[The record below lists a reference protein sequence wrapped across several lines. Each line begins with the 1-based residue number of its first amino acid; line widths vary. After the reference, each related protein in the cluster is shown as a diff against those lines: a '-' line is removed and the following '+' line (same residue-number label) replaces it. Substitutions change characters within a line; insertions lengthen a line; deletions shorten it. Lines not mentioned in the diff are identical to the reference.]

1 MVHMNVRLVEK
12 NSDIYNVEETANA
25 ESVFAV
31 SRFSLLKKLLVF
43 PRNTDRVK
51 SVIKKHKICL
61 NSRERF
67 Q

>member
-31 SRFSLLKKLLVF
+31 SHLSLLKKLLVF

-51 SVIKKHKICL
+51 SVIKK
-61 NSRERF
+61 S
-67 Q
+67 

>member
-31 SRFSLLKKLLVF
+31 SRLSLLNLYFHVTL
-43 PRNTDRVK
+43 
-51 SVIKKHKICL
+51 IEL
-61 NSRERF
+61 NL
-67 Q
+67 

>member
-31 SRFSLLKKLLVF
+31 SRLSLLKKLLVF
-43 PRNTDRVK
+43 SRNTDRVK
-51 SVIKKHKICL
+51 SVIKK
-61 NSRERF
+61 S
-67 Q
+67 

>member
-31 SRFSLLKKLLVF
+31 SYLSLLKNYLYFHVT
-43 PRNTDRVK
+43 RDRVK
-51 SVIKKHKICL
+51 SVIKK
-61 NSRERF
+61 S
-67 Q
+67 

>member
-12 NSDIYNVEETANA
+12 NNVSDIYEETANA

-31 SRFSLLKKLLVF
+31 SRLSLLKKLLVF

-51 SVIKKHKICL
+51 SVIKK
-61 NSRERF
+61 S
-67 Q
+67 